1 MLDDFRD
8 EANASPYFEDE
19 STEYF
24 EEVTPARSGG
34 KFLGMTAGQ
43 RLIVAIMLLIMV
55 CIIGSLA
62 LLVFEVI
69 VPPAFI

>member
-8 EANASPYFEDE
+8 EANASPYFQDDE
-19 STEYF
+19 AEYY
-24 EEVTPARSGG
+24 EEMRPSRYGG

-43 RLIVAIMLLIMV
+43 RLVIAIMLFVMV

-62 LLVFEVI
+62 LLVFEVV
-69 VPPAFI
+69 VPPSFF